1 MATYFTN
8 FSNGYVLEVVP
19 AGLSRCESWLL
30 LPAENLWS
38 KELRG
43 FLYIVAMIYFFM
55 GIAISSDAFMCSIEV
70 ITSKKRTIVRWDE
83 EKQEKVEREILIWN
97 ETVANLTLMALG
109 SSAPEILLATIE
121 AALRLGSET
130 TEDSLGTF
138 TIIGSA
144 AFNLLIITAICIVSV
159 PTPNVKSIKELG
171 VFVLTSIWS
180 IWAYV
185 WMLLVVAYISPN
197 VVDPWEAWLTLCFF
211 PMFVLMAY
219 CQDSGWW
226 CKKKRVEGIESG
238 EEDDD
243 EMNVRVV
250 MSNQQSSLTGH
261 VPKELHVLE
270 AQKAHRMSVVS
281 INSMSKGRRV
291 SQIEDARRMSRA
303 TINGDKTTI
312 LPPIRGCGV
321 SGSLNDLQE
330 STRWEA
336 ANRTSVRPEW
346 LSDTESGSG
355 SGLTYSLD
363 DLQDM
368 SHWEAA
374 SRAGVRPEWPSDTE
388 SRHSSDNRDDERPPS
403 REKMIV
409 RKSSREPQAFAR
421 ARFRKCE
428 TCFDIEERQPLTG
441 LERFRHAA
449 VSAMMGGRKMRP
461 IAAPRHPKLADVVTK
476 VKTLN
481 DAVKQG
487 KAPEGE
493 LAGKFTF
500 ASDRY
505 AVLES
510 AGNLEIDVLFH
521 RQIPDSSPRGPV
533 DIVNQDKVVF
543 KNGSATSQGVPSSKD
558 TESSIHIGVVSVDY
572 ETREGSAKPGKDFT
586 YTQGK
591 LTFKENEYRKTFS
604 IPIVNDNQYEA
615 DVDFYLILK
624 NPQGQSGLG
633 DPSVARVT
641 IVDDDE
647 PGEFLFEDA
656 HYHAD
661 LKDGKVTARVLREH
675 GCDGKVK
682 LEYSTID
689 GTGTGGK
696 ILGPGVDYIT
706 SSGTVEFSHADT
718 SKTISVDVNKD
729 TKHAI
734 NFIIAL
740 RNPSLGARI
749 GMRSAT
755 VCHIN
760 KDDELVERIADV
772 MEDEYEEPQTWG
784 GQFRNAMTV
793 GGSTDDDGNDVPPKW
808 FDYFMHFFTFFWKIF
823 CALIPP
829 TSYLGAWPA
838 FVISLLFI
846 AGMTAV
852 VEQLGHLLGCVVGL
866 ETSVTGITIIAL
878 GTSVPDTFASRT
890 AAKQDEHA
898 DAAIGNV
905 TGSNSVN
912 VFLGLGLPW
921 VLSTMYA
928 LYHQKSYHVKSTN
941 LTQSVIIF
949 GVCGTICILLL
960 LLRRKLFGGELGG
973 RTSGVKWMTSIF
985 LLILWIG
992 YIILSSLQA
1001 YNKINLQF

>member
-270 AQKAHRMSVVS
+270 AQKAHRMS
-281 INSMSKGRRV
+281 
-291 SQIEDARRMSRA
+291 
-303 TINGDKTTI
+303 
-312 LPPIRGCGV
+312 
-321 SGSLNDLQE
+321 
-330 STRWEA
+330 
-336 ANRTSVRPEW
+336 
-346 LSDTESGSG
+346 
-355 SGLTYSLD
+355 
-363 DLQDM
+363 
-368 SHWEAA
+368 
-374 SRAGVRPEWPSDTE
+374 
-388 SRHSSDNRDDERPPS
+388 DNRDDERPPS

-421 ARFRKCE
+421 ARF
-428 TCFDIEERQPLTG
+428 
-441 LERFRHAA
+441 RFRHAA

>member
-312 LPPIRGCGV
+312 LPPI
-321 SGSLNDLQE
+321 
-330 STRWEA
+330 
-336 ANRTSVRPEW
+336 
-346 LSDTESGSG
+346 
-355 SGLTYSLD
+355 
-363 DLQDM
+363 
-368 SHWEAA
+368 
-374 SRAGVRPEWPSDTE
+374 
-388 SRHSSDNRDDERPPS
+388 SDNRDDERPPS

-421 ARFRKCE
+421 ARF
-428 TCFDIEERQPLTG
+428 
-441 LERFRHAA
+441 RFRHAA

>member
-121 AALRLGSET
+121 AALRLGSES

-159 PTPNVKSIKELG
+159 PTPNVKNIKELG

-243 EMNVRVV
+243 DMNVRVV

-281 INSMSKGRRV
+281 INSMSKG
-291 SQIEDARRMSRA
+291 
-303 TINGDKTTI
+303 
-312 LPPIRGCGV
+312 
-321 SGSLNDLQE
+321 
-330 STRWEA
+330 
-336 ANRTSVRPEW
+336 
-346 LSDTESGSG
+346 
-355 SGLTYSLD
+355 
-363 DLQDM
+363 
-368 SHWEAA
+368 
-374 SRAGVRPEWPSDTE
+374 
-388 SRHSSDNRDDERPPS
+388 SDNRDDERPPS

-421 ARFRKCE
+421 A
-428 TCFDIEERQPLTG
+428 
-441 LERFRHAA
+441 RFRHAA

-521 RQIPDSSPRGPV
+521 RQIPPRGPV

-682 LEYSTID
+682 LEYSTVD
-689 GTGTGGK
+689 GTGMGGK

-706 SSGTVEFSHADT
+706 SSGTVEFSHAET

-760 KDDELVERIADV
+760 KDELVERIADV

-973 RTSGVKWMTSIF
+973 RSSGVKWMTSIF
-985 LLILWIG
+985 LFILWIG

>member
-1 MATYFTN
+1 MGTHFTN
-8 FSNGYVLEVVP
+8 FSNGYVLEIIP
-19 AGLSRCESWLL
+19 AGQSRCESWLL

-121 AALRLGSET
+121 AALRLGIEESG
-130 TEDSLGTF
+130 DSLGTF

-159 PTPNVKSIKELG
+159 PTPFVKSIKELG

-185 WMLLVVAYISPN
+185 WMLLVVAYITPN

-270 AQKAHRMSVVS
+270 AQKAHRMS
-281 INSMSKGRRV
+281 
-291 SQIEDARRMSRA
+291 
-303 TINGDKTTI
+303 
-312 LPPIRGCGV
+312 
-321 SGSLNDLQE
+321 
-330 STRWEA
+330 
-336 ANRTSVRPEW
+336 
-346 LSDTESGSG
+346 
-355 SGLTYSLD
+355 
-363 DLQDM
+363 
-368 SHWEAA
+368 
-374 SRAGVRPEWPSDTE
+374 
-388 SRHSSDNRDDERPPS
+388 DNRDDERPPS
-403 REKMIV
+403 RERMIV

-461 IAAPRHPKLADVVTK
+461 ITTPRHPKLADVVTK

-521 RQIPDSSPRGPV
+521 RQIPPRGPV
-533 DIVNQDKVVF
+533 DIVNQEKVVF

-647 PGEFLFEDA
+647 PGEFLFEEA

-661 LKDGKVTARVLREH
+661 LKEGKVTARIIREH
-675 GCDGKVK
+675 GCDGKVM

-696 ILGPGVDYIT
+696 ILGPDVDYIT
-706 SSGTVEFSHADT
+706 SSGTVEFSHAET

-772 MEDEYEEPQTWG
+772 MEDEFEEPQTWG

-838 FVISLLFI
+838 FVISLVFI

-928 LYHQKSYHVKSTN
+928 LYHKKSYHVKSTN

-949 GVCGTICILLL
+949 GVCGTLCILLL
-960 LLRRKLFGGELGG
+960 LLPEKVVRWR
-973 RTSGVKWMTSIF
+973 
-985 LLILWIG
+985 IG
-992 YIILSSLQA
+992 WP
-1001 YNKINLQF
+1001 QFYCEVDDKYFSVCPLDPLHYTVQPAGIW

>member
-312 LPPIRGCGV
+312 LPPI
-321 SGSLNDLQE
+321 
-330 STRWEA
+330 
-336 ANRTSVRPEW
+336 
-346 LSDTESGSG
+346 
-355 SGLTYSLD
+355 
-363 DLQDM
+363 
-368 SHWEAA
+368 
-374 SRAGVRPEWPSDTE
+374 
-388 SRHSSDNRDDERPPS
+388 SDNRDDERPPS

>member
-312 LPPIRGCGV
+312 LPPI
-321 SGSLNDLQE
+321 
-330 STRWEA
+330 
-336 ANRTSVRPEW
+336 
-346 LSDTESGSG
+346 
-355 SGLTYSLD
+355 
-363 DLQDM
+363 
-368 SHWEAA
+368 
-374 SRAGVRPEWPSDTE
+374 
-388 SRHSSDNRDDERPPS
+388 SDNRDDERPPS

-421 ARFRKCE
+421 A
-428 TCFDIEERQPLTG
+428 
-441 LERFRHAA
+441 RFRHAA

>member
-121 AALRLGSET
+121 AALRLGSES

-159 PTPNVKSIKELG
+159 PTPNVKNIKELG

-243 EMNVRVV
+243 DMNVRVV

-281 INSMSKGRRV
+281 INSMSKG
-291 SQIEDARRMSRA
+291 
-303 TINGDKTTI
+303 
-312 LPPIRGCGV
+312 RGCGV

-421 ARFRKCE
+421 ARFR
-428 TCFDIEERQPLTG
+428 
-441 LERFRHAA
+441 HAA

-521 RQIPDSSPRGPV
+521 RQIPPRGPV

-682 LEYSTID
+682 LEYSTVD
-689 GTGTGGK
+689 GTGMGGK

-706 SSGTVEFSHADT
+706 SSGTVEFSHAET

-760 KDDELVERIADV
+760 KDELVERIADV

-973 RTSGVKWMTSIF
+973 RSSGVKWMTSIF
-985 LLILWIG
+985 LFILWIG

>member
-281 INSMSKGRRV
+281 INSMSKG
-291 SQIEDARRMSRA
+291 
-303 TINGDKTTI
+303 
-312 LPPIRGCGV
+312 
-321 SGSLNDLQE
+321 
-330 STRWEA
+330 
-336 ANRTSVRPEW
+336 
-346 LSDTESGSG
+346 
-355 SGLTYSLD
+355 
-363 DLQDM
+363 
-368 SHWEAA
+368 
-374 SRAGVRPEWPSDTE
+374 
-388 SRHSSDNRDDERPPS
+388 SDNRDDERPPS

-421 ARFRKCE
+421 ARVLYPGPKISPIFESC
-428 TCFDIEERQPLTG
+428 D
-441 LERFRHAA
+441 LEMDKFRHAA

>member
-270 AQKAHRMSVVS
+270 AQKAHRM
-281 INSMSKGRRV
+281 
-291 SQIEDARRMSRA
+291 
-303 TINGDKTTI
+303 
-312 LPPIRGCGV
+312 
-321 SGSLNDLQE
+321 
-330 STRWEA
+330 
-336 ANRTSVRPEW
+336 
-346 LSDTESGSG
+346 
-355 SGLTYSLD
+355 
-363 DLQDM
+363 
-368 SHWEAA
+368 
-374 SRAGVRPEWPSDTE
+374 
-388 SRHSSDNRDDERPPS
+388 SDNRDDERPPS

>member
-270 AQKAHRMSVVS
+270 AQKAHRMS
-281 INSMSKGRRV
+281 
-291 SQIEDARRMSRA
+291 
-303 TINGDKTTI
+303 
-312 LPPIRGCGV
+312 
-321 SGSLNDLQE
+321 
-330 STRWEA
+330 
-336 ANRTSVRPEW
+336 
-346 LSDTESGSG
+346 
-355 SGLTYSLD
+355 
-363 DLQDM
+363 
-368 SHWEAA
+368 
-374 SRAGVRPEWPSDTE
+374 
-388 SRHSSDNRDDERPPS
+388 DNRDDERPPS

-421 ARFRKCE
+421 A
-428 TCFDIEERQPLTG
+428 
-441 LERFRHAA
+441 RFRHAA

>member
-270 AQKAHRMSVVS
+270 AQKAHRMS
-281 INSMSKGRRV
+281 
-291 SQIEDARRMSRA
+291 
-303 TINGDKTTI
+303 
-312 LPPIRGCGV
+312 
-321 SGSLNDLQE
+321 
-330 STRWEA
+330 
-336 ANRTSVRPEW
+336 
-346 LSDTESGSG
+346 
-355 SGLTYSLD
+355 
-363 DLQDM
+363 
-368 SHWEAA
+368 
-374 SRAGVRPEWPSDTE
+374 
-388 SRHSSDNRDDERPPS
+388 DNRDDERPPS

-421 ARFRKCE
+421 ARVLYPGPKISPIFESC
-428 TCFDIEERQPLTG
+428 D
-441 LERFRHAA
+441 LEMDKFRHAA